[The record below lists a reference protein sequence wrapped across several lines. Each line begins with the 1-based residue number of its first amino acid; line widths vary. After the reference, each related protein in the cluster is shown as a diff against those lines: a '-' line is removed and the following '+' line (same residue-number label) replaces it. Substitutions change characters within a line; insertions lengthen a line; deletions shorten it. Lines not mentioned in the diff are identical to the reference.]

1 MKIPDNFIIANG
13 PQWLAHGVKTIARRL
28 NLLFFRKNGKI
39 PKSNF
44 NRCVLAEFIIIAFQT
59 KKNHCLRDVS
69 CPPRK
74 QPRSAGAYMSS
85 VVIYLCCL
93 EDSAYS
99 NPLSPAVQQQHS
111 LFSRRNL
118 YSISAEMT
126 RSFMAILSSSSPFI
140 FCSDRSGDSLSE
152 KDRTKAPPQPQ
163 PFSFC
168 VPTYSLFNIPSICYD
183 FCLVVKSEKYE
194 EKQIPGVWSLFKM
207 KCYSCPSVVETL
219 DKWSERKGT
228 WTKGKK
234 TSHGCC
240 CCASFFLLHHHHHPL
255 GF

>member
-1 MKIPDNFIIANG
+1 MLTAHHAN
-13 PQWLAHGVKTIARRL
+13 
-28 NLLFFRKNGKI
+28 
-39 PKSNF
+39 
-44 NRCVLAEFIIIAFQT
+44 
-59 KKNHCLRDVS
+59 NH
-69 CPPRK
+69 
-74 QPRSAGAYMSS
+74 SAGAYMSS

-99 NPLSPAVQQQHS
+99 NPLSPAVQQQQHS

-194 EKQIPGVWSLFKM
+194 RKTNSRRLIVIQNEVLFL
-207 KCYSCPSVVETL
+207 SFAVETL